1 MSSGVA
7 AKKKELHPEDR
18 LYLSMQRIER
28 LLQQEIRRTMLVE
41 SYLKEMTKEQP
52 KHSDE

>member
-7 AKKKELHPEDR
+7 VKKKDLHPEDR

-28 LLQQEIRRTMLVE
+28 LLKQEIRRTMLVE
-41 SYLKEMTKEQP
+41 SYLKEMTKEAP
-52 KHSDE
+52 KHSNE